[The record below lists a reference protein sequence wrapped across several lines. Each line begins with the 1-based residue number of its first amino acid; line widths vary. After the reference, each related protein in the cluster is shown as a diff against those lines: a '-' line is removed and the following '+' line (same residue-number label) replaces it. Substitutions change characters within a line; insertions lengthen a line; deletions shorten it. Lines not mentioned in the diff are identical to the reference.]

1 LTYSSAV
8 ISGNETGEETSA
20 DIERRAR
27 VAVVA
32 SDDTVVLGLEV
43 EFDNIALLSLDLI
56 GLELVV
62 AGGGDLDGL
71 GTGEAGQSSRSEDGL
86 ERGHDDS

>member
-1 LTYSSAV
+1 MTYSSAI

-27 VAVVA
+27 VAVVT

-43 EFDNIALLSLDLI
+43 EFNNITLLSLDLI

-71 GTGEAGQSSRSEDGL
+71 GAGEAGQGSRSEDGL